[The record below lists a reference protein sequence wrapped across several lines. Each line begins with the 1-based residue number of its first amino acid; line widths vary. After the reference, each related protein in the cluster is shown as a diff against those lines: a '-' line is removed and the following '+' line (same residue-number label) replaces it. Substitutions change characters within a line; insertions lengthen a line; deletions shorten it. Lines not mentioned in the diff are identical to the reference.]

1 MPSARVPKTAL
12 ELVPA
17 SPDFGLAGA
26 SLRAALVATYPLS
39 VMNARTMH
47 ARASGRTVLRLGVA
61 VLGVAVLAGA
71 WEFWA
76 SQSPGSMFYIGMLPA
91 PFERLR
97 ADALTF
103 GILLWLA
110 GRSVDDRRERAPS
123 ARTVA
128 ALVVG
133 ACLLL
138 GCGFYAAIHGM
149 PGVQLQD
156 LRPDATWVAL
166 GKLLGR
172 ACLVVGLAVVVWPV
186 IAGAPRDG
194 SA

>member
-1 MPSARVPKTAL
+1 
-12 ELVPA
+12 
-17 SPDFGLAGA
+17 
-26 SLRAALVATYPLS
+26 
-39 VMNARTMH
+39 MNARTMH

-61 VLGVAVLAGA
+61 LLGVAVLAGA
-71 WEFWA
+71 WEVLA

-97 ADALTF
+97 SDALTF
-103 GILLWLA
+103 GTLLWLA
-110 GRSVDDRRERAPS
+110 GLSIDDRAPS
-123 ARTVA
+123 ARVVA
-128 ALVVG
+128 ALIVG

-138 GCGFYAAIHGM
+138 GSGFYAALHGM

-172 ACLVVGLAVVVWPV
+172 GCLIFGLVVVVGPA
-186 IAGAPRDG
+186 IAGVPRGG